1 MGEESIS
8 LMVIRITVGISSDED
23 RTVYMGLASWRKV
36 SRRLRAEINSGFLP
50 AVGR

>member
-23 RTVYMGLASWRKV
+23 RTVVHGF
-36 SRRLRAEINSGFLP
+36 GFLEES
-50 AVGR
+50 VKKTEG